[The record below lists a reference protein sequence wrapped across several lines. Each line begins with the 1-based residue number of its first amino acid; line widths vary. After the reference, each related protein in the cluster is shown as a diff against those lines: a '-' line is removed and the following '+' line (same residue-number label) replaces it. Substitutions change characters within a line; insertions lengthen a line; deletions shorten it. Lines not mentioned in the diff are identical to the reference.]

1 MRAVWRSVWRGL
13 ALLTVCMV
21 SLQLYF
27 LCRIALMMVVDPVS
41 TSFERSEAWRL
52 ALAPGRLAWHQHWVP
67 YARLSSSL
75 KRAVVTS
82 EDARFTDHGGVEWD
96 AVESAWSRN
105 QRSTAR
111 ADRLNERLAERL
123 DERQTRHQT
132 RAERAPD
139 ARAAVDKS
147 ASRAVPKLVG
157 GSTITQQLAKNL
169 FLDGERSLLRKAQ
182 EFVIAFMLE
191 GLLSK
196 QRILEIYLN
205 NVEWGQ
211 GIFGADAA
219 AERYFG
225 IDASKLGPAQAAR
238 LAVMLPAPK
247 RFEKHPASAYVV
259 NRAATI
265 QARMG
270 GADLP

>member
-1 MRAVWRSVWRGL
+1 MTAVWRSAWRGL
-13 ALLTVCMV
+13 ALLAVCV
-21 SLQLYF
+21 LSLQLYF
-27 LCRIALMMVVDPVS
+27 LCGIALMTVVDPVS

-52 ALAPGRLAWHQHWVP
+52 ALAPGRLAWHQHWMP
-67 YARLSSSL
+67 YARLSTSL

-96 AVESAWSRN
+96 AVERAWSRN
-105 QRSTAR
+105 QKSTAR
-111 ADRLNERLAERL
+111 ADRLNERLE
-123 DERQTRHQT
+123 ERQTRRQA
-132 RAERAPD
+132 RAEGMPD
-139 ARAAVDKS
+139 ARVAAEKS
-147 ASRAVPKLVG
+147 SSRTVPKLVG

-182 EFVIAFMLE
+182 EFAIAFMLE
-191 GLLSK
+191 GLLGK

-205 NVEWGQ
+205 NVEWGE

-219 AERYFG
+219 AEHYFG

-247 RFEKHPASAYVV
+247 RFEKHPASAYVI

>member
-1 MRAVWRSVWRGL
+1 MRAAWRSLWRVL
-13 ALLTVCMV
+13 ALLAICVV

-27 LCRIALMMVVDPVS
+27 LCRIALMTVVDPVS

-52 ALAPGRLAWHQHWVP
+52 MLAPGRLAWHQRWMP
-67 YARLSSSL
+67 YARLSTSL

-96 AVESAWSRN
+96 AVERAWTRN

-111 ADRLNERLAERL
+111 ADRLNERL
-123 DERQTRHQT
+123 DEQPARPSA
-132 RAERAPD
+132 RAERA
-139 ARAAVDKS
+139 ADKPE
-147 ASRAVPKLVG
+147 SRAVPKLVG

-182 EFVIAFMLE
+182 EVVIAYLLE
-191 GLLSK
+191 GVLGK
-196 QRILEIYLN
+196 RRILEIYLN
-205 NVEWGQ
+205 NVEWGA
-211 GIFGADAA
+211 GVFGADAA

-225 IDASKLGPAQAAR
+225 VDAGTLAPAQAAR

-247 RFEKHPASAYVV
+247 RFEKYPASAYVV

-265 QARMG
+265 QVRMSG
-270 GADLP
+270 VDLP